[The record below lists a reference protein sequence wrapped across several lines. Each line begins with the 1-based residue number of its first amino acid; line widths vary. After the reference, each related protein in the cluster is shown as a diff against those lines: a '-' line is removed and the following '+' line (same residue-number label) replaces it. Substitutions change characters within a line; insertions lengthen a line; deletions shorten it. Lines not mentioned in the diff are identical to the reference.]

1 MNLAELQEVN
11 KKLPKASKNEI
22 AAALNRLGVN
32 PDSIKVGDKLK
43 FPAEINEFNGTIT
56 KGVVNGNTFFQI
68 AVEVNGVARNVSI
81 NSLFRSFNDR
91 ESNKRITPVDILP
104 EADKDK
110 DKCIFTMFES
120 KTIAECLADLQ
131 GTEVTAKA
139 IETFESVARDG
150 SQMNVNVIAYCK
162 E

>member
-22 AAALNRLGVN
+22 AEALNRLGVN

-56 KGVVNGNTFFQI
+56 KGVVNGNTFFQV

-91 ESNKRITPVDILP
+91 ENGKRITPVDILLS
-104 EADKDK
+104 EADK
-110 DKCIFTMFES
+110 DKCIFNMFEN

-139 IETFESVARDG
+139 IESFESVLRSG

>member
-22 AAALNRLGVN
+22 AVALNRLGVN

-56 KGVVNGNTFFQI
+56 KGVVNGNTFFQV

-81 NSLFRSFNDR
+81 NSLFRSFNAR
-91 ESNKRITPVDILP
+91 ETTSVLHRLT
-104 EADKDK
+104 
-110 DKCIFTMFES
+110 FSQRRT
-120 KTIAECLADLQ
+120 KTNVFSICLKIRQ
-131 GTEVTAKA
+131 
-139 IETFESVARDG
+139 
-150 SQMNVNVIAYCK
+150 
-162 E
+162 

>member
-1 MNLAELQEVN
+1 MNLSELQEVN

-22 AAALNRLGVN
+22 AAALQRLGVN
-32 PDSIKVGDKLK
+32 PDAIKVGDKIT

-56 KGVVNGNTFFQI
+56 KGVVNGNTFFQL
-68 AVEVNGVARNVSI
+68 AVEVNGTARNISI

-91 ESNKRITPVDILP
+91 ENNKRITPLDILTTD
-104 EADKDK
+104 ADKK
-110 DKCIFTMFES
+110 ACIFGMFEN
-120 KTIAECLADLQ
+120 KVIAECLTELQ
-131 GTEVTAKA
+131 GTTVTAKA

-162 E
+162 D

>member
-56 KGVVNGNTFFQI
+56 KGVVNGNTFFQV

-91 ESNKRITPVDILP
+91 ENNKRITPVDILP

-110 DKCIFTMFES
+110 DKCIFNMFEN

-131 GTEVTAKA
+131 GAEVTAKA
-139 IETFESVARDG
+139 IESFESVARDG

>member
-1 MNLAELQEVN
+1 M
-11 KKLPKASKNEI
+11 
-22 AAALNRLGVN
+22 
-32 PDSIKVGDKLK
+32 K

-56 KGVVNGNTFFQI
+56 KGVVNGNTFFQV
-68 AVEVNGVARNVSI
+68 AVEVNGTARNVSI

-91 ESNKRITPVDILP
+91 ENGKRITPVDILP

-110 DKCIFTMFES
+110 CIFNMFEN

-150 SQMNVNVIAYCK
+150 SQMNSKCHCILARITKYFLLKGTFRKSICVFLFIMLIQIYLLVCS
-162 E
+162 

>member
-22 AAALNRLGVN
+22 AAALNRLGVT

-56 KGVVNGNTFFQI
+56 KGVVNGNTFFQV

-91 ESNKRITPVDILP
+91 ENNKRITPVDILP
-104 EADKDK
+104 EADKDN
-110 DKCIFTMFES
+110 MFEN

-131 GTEVTAKA
+131 GTEVTAKV
-139 IETFESVARDG
+139 IESFESVARDG

>member
-43 FPAEINEFNGTIT
+43 FPTEINEFNGTIT
-56 KGVVNGNTFFQI
+56 KGVVNGNTFFQV

-91 ESNKRITPVDILP
+91 ENNKRITPVDILS
-104 EADKDK
+104 EGK
-110 DKCIFTMFES
+110 DKCIFNMFES

-131 GTEVTAKA
+131 GAEVTAKA
-139 IETFESVARDG
+139 IESFESVARDG
-150 SQMNVNVIAYCK
+150 SQMNINVIAYCK

>member
-56 KGVVNGNTFFQI
+56 KGVVNGNTFFQV
-68 AVEVNGVARNVSI
+68 AVEVNGTCLSILCSGLSTTVKTTSVLHRLTFSQRRTKTNVFSI
-81 NSLFRSFNDR
+81 
-91 ESNKRITPVDILP
+91 
-104 EADKDK
+104 
-110 DKCIFTMFES
+110 
-120 KTIAECLADLQ
+120 CLKIRQ
-131 GTEVTAKA
+131 
-139 IETFESVARDG
+139 
-150 SQMNVNVIAYCK
+150 
-162 E
+162 

>member
-56 KGVVNGNTFFQI
+56 KGVVNGNTFFQV

-91 ESNKRITPVDILP
+91 ENNKRITPVDILP

-110 DKCIFTMFES
+110 DKCIFNMFES

>member
-56 KGVVNGNTFFQI
+56 KGVVNGNTFFQV
-68 AVEVNGVARNVSI
+68 AVEVNGAARNVSI

-91 ESNKRITPVDILP
+91 ENGKRITPVDILP

-110 DKCIFTMFES
+110 CIFNMFEN

-139 IETFESVARDG
+139 IETFESVTRDG

-162 E
+162 K

>member
-22 AAALNRLGVN
+22 AMALNRLGVN

-56 KGVVNGNTFFQI
+56 KGVVNGNTFFQV

-91 ESNKRITPVDILP
+91 ENNKRITPVDILP
-104 EADKDK
+104 EAEKDK
-110 DKCIFTMFES
+110 DKCIFNMFEN

-131 GTEVTAKA
+131 GVEVTAKA
-139 IETFESVARDG
+139 IETFESVARNG
-150 SQMNVNVIAYCK
+150 SQMTVSVIAYCK

>member
-1 MNLAELQEVN
+1 M
-11 KKLPKASKNEI
+11 
-22 AAALNRLGVN
+22 
-32 PDSIKVGDKLK
+32 
-43 FPAEINEFNGTIT
+43 
-56 KGVVNGNTFFQI
+56 
-68 AVEVNGVARNVSI
+68 ARNVSI

-91 ESNKRITPVDILP
+91 ENGKRITPVDILP

-110 DKCIFTMFES
+110 CIFNMFEN

-139 IETFESVARDG
+139 IESFESVARDG

>member
-56 KGVVNGNTFFQI
+56 KGVVNGNTFFQV
-68 AVEVNGVARNVSI
+68 AVEVNGTARNVSI

-91 ESNKRITPVDILP
+91 ENGKRITPVDILP

-110 DKCIFTMFES
+110 DKCIFNMFES
-120 KTIAECLADLQ
+120 KTIAECLTDLQ
-131 GTEVTAKA
+131 GMEVTAKA

>member
-32 PDSIKVGDKLK
+32 PESIKVGDKLK

-68 AVEVNGVARNVSI
+68 AVEVNGTARNVSI

-91 ESNKRITPVDILP
+91 ENNKRITPVDILL

-110 DKCIFTMFES
+110 DKCIFNMFES

-131 GTEVTAKA
+131 GAEVTAKA

>member
-56 KGVVNGNTFFQI
+56 KGVVNGNTFFQV
-68 AVEVNGVARNVSI
+68 AVEVNGTARNVSI

-91 ESNKRITPVDILP
+91 ENNKRIT
-104 EADKDK
+104 EADK
-110 DKCIFTMFES
+110 DKCIFNMFEN

-139 IETFESVARDG
+139 IESFESVARDG

>member
-1 MNLAELQEVN
+1 MVHF
-11 KKLPKASKNEI
+11 
-22 AAALNRLGVN
+22 NRR
-32 PDSIKVGDKLK
+32 
-43 FPAEINEFNGTIT
+43 
-56 KGVVNGNTFFQI
+56 
-68 AVEVNGVARNVSI
+68 EVNGTARNVSI

-91 ESNKRITPVDILP
+91 ENNKRITPVDILP

-110 DKCIFTMFES
+110 CIFNMFES
-120 KTIAECLADLQ
+120 KTIAECLTDLQ

-139 IETFESVARDG
+139 IETFESVLARDG

>member
-56 KGVVNGNTFFQI
+56 KGVVNGNTFFQV

-91 ESNKRITPVDILP
+91 ENNVLHRLTLSQRRTKTNVFSICLKVKLLP
-104 EADKDK
+104 NV
-110 DKCIFTMFES
+110 
-120 KTIAECLADLQ
+120 LQ
-131 GTEVTAKA
+131 IYKA
-139 IETFESVARDG
+139 QR
-150 SQMNVNVIAYCK
+150 
-162 E
+162 

>member
-91 ESNKRITPVDILP
+91 ENNRRITPVDILP

-110 DKCIFTMFES
+110 DKCIFNMFES
-120 KTIAECLADLQ
+120 KTIAECLANLQ
-131 GTEVTAKA
+131 GAEVTAKA
-139 IETFESVARDG
+139 IESFESIARDG
-150 SQMNVNVIAYCK
+150 SHMNVNVIAYCK
-162 E
+162 K

>member
-56 KGVVNGNTFFQI
+56 KGVVNGNTFFQV
-68 AVEVNGVARNVSI
+68 AVEVNGTARNVSI

-91 ESNKRITPVDILP
+91 ENSLNPYYTGSYSIRVIIIITSFSTENNRKHKR
-104 EADKDK
+104 
-110 DKCIFTMFES
+110 
-120 KTIAECLADLQ
+120 
-131 GTEVTAKA
+131 VTLK
-139 IETFESVARDG
+139 
-150 SQMNVNVIAYCK
+150 K
-162 E
+162 EKKFSF

>member
-56 KGVVNGNTFFQI
+56 K
-68 AVEVNGVARNVSI
+68 
-81 NSLFRSFNDR
+81 
-91 ESNKRITPVDILP
+91 
-104 EADKDK
+104 
-110 DKCIFTMFES
+110 
-120 KTIAECLADLQ
+120 
-131 GTEVTAKA
+131 
-139 IETFESVARDG
+139 
-150 SQMNVNVIAYCK
+150 
-162 E
+162 